1 MLRWLVE
8 IRPKIFFNKMLAV
21 FVFCLKNQLG
31 KDFQRWNLYLDNA
44 DAPCM
49 DCHLVHDMKNGHMNK
64 GKWLGKYSCPM
75 DTSWV
80 MGCRNVDNPI
90 PASLFF
96 PISVRCHSFCQKGKL
111 RKVFYFWKTGGDYG
125 WWLCVAR
132 TLVSNQQKVI
142 WWEISKY
149 PIYTISYH
157 KSLLGKRPN
166 IEFLWLV
173 DLTLKIKVAD
183 LSPQKT
189 FPETIRHRWI
199 VIFRRI

>member
-1 MLRWLVE
+1 
-8 IRPKIFFNKMLAV
+8 MLAV

-31 KDFQRWNLYLDNA
+31 KDFQKWNLFLDNP

-49 DCHLVHDMKNGHMNK
+49 DCHLVHYMNNGHMNK

-75 DTSWV
+75 DPSWV

-96 PISVRCHSFCQKGKL
+96 PIAVRCHSFCQRGKL
-111 RKVFYFWKTGGDYG
+111 RKVFYIWKTGGDYG
-125 WWLCVAR
+125 WWLRVAR

-157 KSLLGKRPN
+157 KSLIGKRPN
-166 IEFLWLV
+166 IDFLGFIWF
-173 DLTLKIKVAD
+173 DFEDRWVAD
-183 LSPQKT
+183 LSPPKT
-189 FPETIRHRWI
+189 FSETIRHR
-199 VIFRRI
+199 